1 MQKKVNE
8 TNVSMD
14 VDTYN
19 KIRGKLKPTDNV
31 ELTDKKPQ
39 IGGSTSSSTSM
50 TSVTEDGVEPEA
62 VIEPQD
68 KATIK
73 YLSNVKDAKTGEISK
88 PFTIADKKYQMV
100 RGVTPSKEVVMAVYC
115 HDEVDENGLNI
126 IHPADHFEEKI
137 AKPFFARVPQ
147 PNDLPADN
155 INTTDK
161 ELAPAIAETDY
172 DYAGEGKGFHDKE
185 TFMDYL
191 NLVGLEGYKHFF
203 VNFKTGQIVAKFK
216 TTKEMVKSGVKLGP
230 NEDYMDIY
238 TLKRYRFGDYFKSDV
253 NEAAPLNPEDAGTN
267 VSKLQSDVKK
277 LTGLIKNKFSMYLAK
292 LDKPIEQA
300 QFLTAMAA
308 QIGVPLNKLS
318 SIIASYKDISQ
329 DGQMDKTNT
338 LGLKAERK
346 VITKNELTES
356 ISGKKVIKTI
366 KVKDIK

>member
-14 VDTYN
+14 VDTFN
-19 KIRGKLKPTDNV
+19 KVRGKLKPTDKV

-39 IGGSTSSSTSM
+39 IGVSSTSM
-50 TSVTEDGVEPEA
+50 TSVTEDGSEPEA
-62 VIEPQD
+62 IIEPKD
-68 KATIK
+68 KETIK

-100 RGVTPSKEVVMAVYC
+100 RGVTPSKEVVLAVYC

-155 INTTDK
+155 IDTTDK
-161 ELAPAIAETDY
+161 ELAPALAETDY
-172 DYAGEGKGFHDKE
+172 DYAGEEKHHDDKE
-185 TFMDYL
+185 KLMDYL

-203 VNFKTGQIVAKFK
+203 VNIKTGEIVAKFK
-216 TTKEMVKSGVKLGP
+216 TTKEMAKSGVKLGP
-230 NEDYMDIY
+230 DEDYMDIN
-238 TLKRYRFGDYFKSDV
+238 TLKRYRFGDYFRAGV
-253 NEAAPLNPEDAGTN
+253 NEEAAVNPEDANTD

-277 LTGLIKNKFSMYLAK
+277 LTSMIKNKFSMYLAK

-318 SIIASYKDISQ
+318 SIIASYKDISR
-329 DGQMDKTNT
+329 DGQMDKVNMT
-338 LGLKAERK
+338 GLKAERK
-346 VITKNELTES
+346 VMTKNELAES

>member
-8 TNVSMD
+8 TNLSMD
-14 VDTYN
+14 VDTFN
-19 KIRGKLKPTDNV
+19 KIRGKIKPTDKV

-39 IGGSTSSSTSM
+39 IGG
-50 TSVTEDGVEPEA
+50 VTEDGAEA
-62 VIEPQD
+62 VIEPKD

-88 PFTIADKKYQMV
+88 PFSIADKKYQMV
-100 RGVTPSKEVVMAVYC
+100 RGITPSKEVVLAVYC

-126 IHPADHFEEKI
+126 IHPADHFEDTI

-147 PNDLPADN
+147 PSDLPADN
-155 INTTDK
+155 IDTIDK

-172 DYAGEGKGFHDKE
+172 DYAGEEKGFHDKE
-185 TFMDYL
+185 GFMDYL
-191 NLVGLEGYKHFF
+191 NLAGLEGYKHFF
-203 VNFKTGQIVAKFK
+203 VNIKTGKIVAKFK
-216 TTKEMVKSGVKLGP
+216 TTKEMAKSGVKLGP
-230 NEDYMDIY
+230 DEDYMDIN

-253 NEAAPLNPEDAGTN
+253 NEETPINPEDAGTN
-267 VSKLQSDVKK
+267 VNKLQSDVKK
-277 LTGLIKNKFSMYLAK
+277 LTSLIKNKFSMYLAK

-329 DGQMDKTNT
+329 DGQMDKVNT
-338 LGLKAERK
+338 TGLKVERK
-346 VITKNELTES
+346 IMTKNELAES
-356 ISGKKVIKTI
+356 IGEKKVIKTI